1 MHFSA
6 GAAVGLGLLSVHVEA
21 IVVPVRDA
29 LFPDTTVTVVSTASP
44 VTVTVTATPLPVTVT
59 TTLSSLL
66 STTLSN
72 STNSTTTSSTT
83 STSTTSSIS
92 TILTFTSTTSAI
104 STILTF
110 TSTTSAISTIL
121 PTNPPT
127 SGLTAD
133 QQRALDLHNK
143 YRADV
148 GNAALTWDNDLA
160 KSAQVWADHLT
171 TVGGLEHDKN
181 PGGQGENLALQSGGT
196 STFYANAV
204 QLWLDEK
211 SLYDN
216 QPIRADGSPNYLN
229 YGHYTQAIWKSTTKV
244 GLALATDAKGTTYV
258 VARYLPPGN

>member
-1 MHFSA
+1 MHFYSS
-6 GAAVGLGLLSVHVEA
+6 AAVGLGLLSFHVGA
-21 IVVPVRDA
+21 IVVPVKKA
-29 LFPDTTVTVVSTASP
+29 LAGTTVTVISTPSP
-44 VTVTVTATPLPVTVT
+44 VTITVT
-59 TTLSSLL
+59 TTVFGSL
-66 STTLSN
+66 STASAN
-72 STNSTTTSSTT
+72 STTSTTTSSTV
-83 STSTTSSIS
+83 
-92 TILTFTSTTSAI
+92 
-104 STILTF
+104 F

-121 PTNPPT
+121 PTTPPT

-148 GNAALTWDNDLA
+148 GNEALTWDDDLA
-160 KSAQVWADHLT
+160 KSAQVWANHLT

-196 STFYANAV
+196 NTFYSNAV

-216 QPIRADGSPNYLN
+216 KPIRVDGSPNYLN
-229 YGHYTQAIWKSTTKV
+229 YGHYTQAIWKSTKKV

-258 VARYLPPGN
+258 VARYLPPGNYIGQMPY